1 MMLHNKGSNNAAGLH
16 YKYFHSLT
24 GTQRTSYV
32 KIHLLLKKK
41 KAVMFCAIH
50 SPLEEYDCVNWF
62 Y

>member
-1 MMLHNKGSNNAAGLH
+1 MLQGFIINTSTVWQEHSGLVKIH
-16 YKYFHSLT
+16 
-24 GTQRTSYV
+24 V